1 MNVSD
6 FVVLQQYFRDSGKK
20 SDELVNKYEI
30 LPRPVLLTARSGI
43 PLQTRVYRWFR
54 DLLLRLGM
62 IKPSKTAFAWSPRLK
77 HVPVDEDAR
86 VVILWAVGQCDKDT
100 LRLELAAALER
111 FKSQAGGVGVLGVL
125 LTNVP
130 DFAFYSRLGW
140 LVEYLPAES
149 EVFGTYSQKKLRYL
163 AWRYK
168 HADVVPVICDT
179 LYPLQM
185 ERVL

>member
-6 FVVLQQYFRDSGKK
+6 FVALQLYFRDSGKK
-20 SDELVNKYEI
+20 PDELVSKYEI
-30 LPRPVLLTARSGI
+30 LPRPVLLTARSGV

-54 DLLLRLGM
+54 DWLLRLGL
-62 IKPSKTAFAWSPRLK
+62 IKPSQNALAWSPKLK
-77 HVPVDEDAR
+77 HVPVEGDSR
-86 VVILWAVGQCDKDT
+86 VVIFWAVGQCDKET

-111 FKSQAGGVGVLGVL
+111 LKSQGGGAGVLGVL

-168 HADVVPVICDT
+168 HAAVVPV
-179 LYPLQM
+179 L
-185 ERVL
+185 

>member
-6 FVVLQQYFRDSGKK
+6 FVALQQYFRDSGKNP
-20 SDELVNKYEI
+20 DDLVSKYEI
-30 LPRPVLLTARSGI
+30 LPRPVLLTVRSGV

-54 DLLLRLGM
+54 DCLLRLRL
-62 IKPSKTAFAWSPRLK
+62 IKPSQTALAWSPKLK
-77 HVPVDEDAR
+77 HVPVDDDAR
-86 VVILWAVGQCDKDT
+86 VVILWAVGQCDKET
-100 LRLELAAALER
+100 LRLELAAVLER
-111 FKSQAGGVGVLGVL
+111 LKSQGGGLGVLGVL

-149 EVFGTYSQKKLRYL
+149 EVFGSYSQKKLRYL

-168 HADVVPVICDT
+168 HAEVVSLICDT
-179 LYPLQM
+179 LEPLQM